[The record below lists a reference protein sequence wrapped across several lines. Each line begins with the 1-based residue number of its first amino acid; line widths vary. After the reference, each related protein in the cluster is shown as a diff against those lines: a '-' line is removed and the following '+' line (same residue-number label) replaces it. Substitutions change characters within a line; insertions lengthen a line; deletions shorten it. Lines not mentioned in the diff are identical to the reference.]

1 MCLCARAC
9 SYVCYVLCR
18 AHTRYF
24 PFEREQPDRQFPV
37 SMVMTLMAKFQS
49 HGSGGGRERQE
60 EEDKMRLEGEWG
72 GRVVDKEMVEE

>member
-1 MCLCARAC
+1 
-9 SYVCYVLCR
+9 
-18 AHTRYF
+18 
-24 PFEREQPDRQFPV
+24 
-37 SMVMTLMAKFQS
+37 MVMTLMAKFQS